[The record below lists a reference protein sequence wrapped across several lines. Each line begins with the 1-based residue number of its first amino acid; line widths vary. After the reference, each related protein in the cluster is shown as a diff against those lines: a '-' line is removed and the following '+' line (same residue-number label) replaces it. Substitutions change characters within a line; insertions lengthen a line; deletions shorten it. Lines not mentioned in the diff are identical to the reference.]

1 MDSNKK
7 IAIVVG
13 TRPEI
18 IKMASII
25 EYCRQKKLSYFIIH
39 TGQHYSYNMDK
50 VFFEELELPEPD
62 YKLSI
67 RPSAAVRQGEHTG
80 KMLEAIEGIYLNE
93 KPEVTLT
100 EGDTNTVLA
109 ASLAAIKLYIKLGHV
124 ESGLRSF
131 DKTMPEE
138 INRTLADHMSNFLFA
153 PTETSKRNLLYE
165 NLPEEKIF
173 ITGNT
178 IVDIAFK
185 YLDMA
190 RKKFDMLEKFKL
202 EKDNYILAT
211 VHRQENVDDKKKLKD
226 LLVALEKVQKKFKM
240 PLIYPMH
247 PRAKKMIEYNKYEVP
262 KNITIIEP
270 VGYFEFLQMEAN
282 ARMTMTDSG
291 GVQEESCIFNVPC
304 VTLRENTERPETV
317 EINSNII
324 AGTNPDKV
332 LHSAEIMM
340 KAARNWKQ
348 PFGDGNAGKRM
359 VDIVL
364 SDKTK
369 MPVPRW
375 MLEGVK

>member
-1 MDSNKK
+1 MDSDKK

-25 EYCRQKKLSYFIIH
+25 EYCRSRKLSHFIIH

-50 VFFEELELPEPD
+50 VFFEELNLPEPE

-67 RPSAAVRQGEHTG
+67 KSSAAVRQGEHTG
-80 KMLEAIEGIYLNE
+80 KMLQAIEDIYLKE
-93 KPEVTLT
+93 KPSVALT

-153 PTETSKRNLLYE
+153 PTETAKRNLIYE
-165 NLPEEKIF
+165 NLSEEKIF
-173 ITGNT
+173 VTGNT
-178 IVDIAFK
+178 IVDCAFK
-185 YLDMA
+185 YLEMA
-190 RKKFDMLEKFKL
+190 RKKMDVLEQLKL
-202 EKDNYILAT
+202 EKDKYILVT
-211 VHRQENVDDKKKLKD
+211 VHRQENVDDSQRLKNI
-226 LLVALEKVQKKFKM
+226 LLALDKVQKKFKL
-240 PLIYPMH
+240 PVIYPMH
-247 PRAKKMIEYNKYEVP
+247 PRTKKMIEYNKYKLPES
-262 KNITIIEP
+262 ITVIEP
-270 VGYFEFLQMEAN
+270 VGYFEFLQLEAN

-291 GVQEESCIFNVPC
+291 GVQEESCVFNVPC

-317 EINSNII
+317 EISANIV

-340 KAARNWKQ
+340 KAERNWKQ
-348 PFGDGNAGKRM
+348 PFGDGNAGQRM
-359 VDIVL
+359 VDLVL

-369 MPVPRW
+369 MPIPRW
-375 MLEGVK
+375 MLEGIK